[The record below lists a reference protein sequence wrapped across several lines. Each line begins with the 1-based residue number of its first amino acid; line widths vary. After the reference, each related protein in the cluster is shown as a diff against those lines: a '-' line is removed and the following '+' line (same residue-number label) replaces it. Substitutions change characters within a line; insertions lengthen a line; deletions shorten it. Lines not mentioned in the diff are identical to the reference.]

1 MEAFNQM
8 IPRLFKRLSEEE
20 LSEFKSLLSGYNKTM
35 SISNLK
41 IWDIGNALS
50 EFIKTKFPCKQNKWE
65 KYMKGAKDI
74 LTNEGTLDRSK
85 LRKIIL
91 SDLKE
96 KSWLE
101 SLLHPKIGEQINKEL
116 AESSSPYTVFV
127 APLLMETNSHLKC
140 SRILVVDVPMEVQI
154 ERTILRDKV
163 SEDHVKRIIAVQM
176 DRKERLKKADDVL
189 LNTGTIQELQEQVV
203 KFHKKYL
210 KMSKS

>member
-1 MEAFNQM
+1 MFIVGLTGGIGSGKSAATKKF
-8 IPRLFKRLSEEE
+8 LSLDINIVDADDASRTVVKKGRSALVQIEEH
-20 LSEFKSLLSGYNKTM
+20 FG
-35 SISNLK
+35 
-41 IWDIGNALS
+41 
-50 EFIKTKFPCKQNKWE
+50 
-65 KYMKGAKDI
+65 KDI

-91 SDLKE
+91 SDLKK

>member
-1 MEAFNQM
+1 MFIVGLTGGIGSGKSAATEKF
-8 IPRLFKRLSEEE
+8 LSFDINIVDADDASRTVVKKGRSALAQIEEH
-20 LSEFKSLLSGYNKTM
+20 FG
-35 SISNLK
+35 
-41 IWDIGNALS
+41 
-50 EFIKTKFPCKQNKWE
+50 
-65 KYMKGAKDI
+65 KGI
-74 LTNEGTLDRSK
+74 LTNDGTLNRSK

-127 APLLMETNSHLKC
+127 APLLLETKSHLKC
-140 SRILVVDVPMEVQI
+140 SRILVVDVPMEIQI

-163 SEDHVKRIIAVQM
+163 SEDHVKRIIAAQM
-176 DRKERLKKADDVL
+176 NREERLKKADDVL
-189 LNTGTIQELQEQVV
+189 LNTGTIQELQEQII

>member
-1 MEAFNQM
+1 MFIVGLTGGIGSGKSAATEKF
-8 IPRLFKRLSEEE
+8 LSLDINIVDADIASRTVVKKGRSALAQIEEH
-20 LSEFKSLLSGYNKTM
+20 FG
-35 SISNLK
+35 
-41 IWDIGNALS
+41 
-50 EFIKTKFPCKQNKWE
+50 
-65 KYMKGAKDI
+65 KDI

-91 SDLKE
+91 SDFKE

-127 APLLMETNSHLKC
+127 APLLLETNSHLKC
-140 SRILVVDVPMEVQI
+140 SRILVVDVPMEIQI

-163 SEDHVKRIIAVQM
+163 SEDHVKRIIAAQM
-176 DRKERLKKADDVL
+176 NREERLKKADDVL
-189 LNTGTIQELQEQVV
+189 LNSGTIQELEDKLV

-210 KMSKS
+210 KMSKL

>member
-1 MEAFNQM
+1 
-8 IPRLFKRLSEEE
+8 
-20 LSEFKSLLSGYNKTM
+20 
-35 SISNLK
+35 
-41 IWDIGNALS
+41 
-50 EFIKTKFPCKQNKWE
+50 
-65 KYMKGAKDI
+65 
-74 LTNEGTLDRSK
+74 
-85 LRKIIL
+85 
-91 SDLKE
+91 
-96 KSWLE
+96 
-101 SLLHPKIGEQINKEL
+101 
-116 AESSSPYTVFV
+116 
-127 APLLMETNSHLKC
+127 METNSHLKC

>member
-1 MEAFNQM
+1 MFIVGLTGGIGSGKSAATKKF
-8 IPRLFKRLSEEE
+8 LSLDINIVDADDASRTVVKKGRSALVQIEEH
-20 LSEFKSLLSGYNKTM
+20 FG
-35 SISNLK
+35 
-41 IWDIGNALS
+41 
-50 EFIKTKFPCKQNKWE
+50 
-65 KYMKGAKDI
+65 KDI
-74 LTNEGTLDRSK
+74 LTNEGTLNRSK

-127 APLLMETNSHLKC
+127 APLLLETKSHLKC
-140 SRILVVDVPMEVQI
+140 SRILVVDVPMEIQI

-163 SEDHVKRIIAVQM
+163 SEDHVKRIIAAQM
-176 DRKERLKKADDVL
+176 NREERLKKADDVL
-189 LNTGTIQELQEQVV
+189 LNTGTIQELQEQII

-210 KMSKS
+210 KMYKS

>member
-1 MEAFNQM
+1 MFIVGLTGGIGSGKSAATEKF
-8 IPRLFKRLSEEE
+8 LSFDINIVDADDASRTVVKKGRSALAQIEEH
-20 LSEFKSLLSGYNKTM
+20 FG
-35 SISNLK
+35 
-41 IWDIGNALS
+41 
-50 EFIKTKFPCKQNKWE
+50 
-65 KYMKGAKDI
+65 KGI
-74 LTNEGTLDRSK
+74 LTNDGTLNRSK

-140 SRILVVDVPMEVQI
+140 SRILVVDVPMEIQI

-163 SEDHVKRIIAVQM
+163 SEDHVKRIIAAQM
-176 DRKERLKKADDVL
+176 NREERLKKADDVL
-189 LNTGTIQELQEQVV
+189 LNTGTIQELQEQIV

>member
-1 MEAFNQM
+1 MFIVGLTGGIGSGKSAATEKFRSFDITIVDADDASRTVVKKGRSALAQ
-8 IPRLFKRLSEEE
+8 IEEH
-20 LSEFKSLLSGYNKTM
+20 FG
-35 SISNLK
+35 
-41 IWDIGNALS
+41 
-50 EFIKTKFPCKQNKWE
+50 
-65 KYMKGAKDI
+65 KDI

-91 SDLKE
+91 SDLKK

-140 SRILVVDVPMEVQI
+140 SRILVVDVPMEIQI

>member
-1 MEAFNQM
+1 MFIVGLTGGIGSGKSAATKKF
-8 IPRLFKRLSEEE
+8 LSLDINIVDADDASRTVVQKGRSALAQIEEH
-20 LSEFKSLLSGYNKTM
+20 FG
-35 SISNLK
+35 
-41 IWDIGNALS
+41 
-50 EFIKTKFPCKQNKWE
+50 
-65 KYMKGAKDI
+65 KDI

-91 SDLKE
+91 SDLKKE
-96 KSWLE
+96 SWLE

-140 SRILVVDVPMEVQI
+140 SRILVVDVPMEIQI

>member
-1 MEAFNQM
+1 MFIVGLTGGIGSGKSAATEKF
-8 IPRLFKRLSEEE
+8 LSLDINIVDADIASRTVVKKGRSALAQIEEH
-20 LSEFKSLLSGYNKTM
+20 FG
-35 SISNLK
+35 
-41 IWDIGNALS
+41 
-50 EFIKTKFPCKQNKWE
+50 
-65 KYMKGAKDI
+65 KDI

-96 KSWLE
+96 KRWLE

-127 APLLMETNSHLKC
+127 APLLLETNSHLKC
-140 SRILVVDVPMEVQI
+140 SRILVVDVPMEIQI

-163 SEDHVKRIIAVQM
+163 SEDHVKRIIAAQM
-176 DRKERLKKADDVL
+176 NREERLKKADDVL
-189 LNTGTIQELQEQVV
+189 LNSGTIQELEDKLV

-210 KMSKS
+210 KMSKL

>member
-1 MEAFNQM
+1 MFIVGLTGGIGSGKSAATKKF
-8 IPRLFKRLSEEE
+8 LSLDINIVDADDASRTVVQKGRSALAQIEEH
-20 LSEFKSLLSGYNKTM
+20 FG
-35 SISNLK
+35 
-41 IWDIGNALS
+41 
-50 EFIKTKFPCKQNKWE
+50 
-65 KYMKGAKDI
+65 KDI

-96 KSWLE
+96 KRWLE

-127 APLLMETNSHLKC
+127 APLLLETNSHLKC
-140 SRILVVDVPMEVQI
+140 SRILVVDVPMEIQI

-163 SEDHVKRIIAVQM
+163 SEDHVKRIIAAQM
-176 DRKERLKKADDVL
+176 NREERLKKADDVL
-189 LNTGTIQELQEQVV
+189 LNSGTIQELEDKLV

-210 KMSKS
+210 KMSTL

>member
-1 MEAFNQM
+1 MFIVGLTGGIGSGKSAATEKF
-8 IPRLFKRLSEEE
+8 LSLDINIVDADIASRTVVKKGRSALAQIEEH
-20 LSEFKSLLSGYNKTM
+20 FG
-35 SISNLK
+35 
-41 IWDIGNALS
+41 
-50 EFIKTKFPCKQNKWE
+50 
-65 KYMKGAKDI
+65 KDI

-96 KSWLE
+96 KRWLE

-127 APLLMETNSHLKC
+127 APLLLETNSHLKC
-140 SRILVVDVPMEVQI
+140 SRILVVDVPMEIQI

-163 SEDHVKRIIAVQM
+163 SEDHVKRIIAAQM
-176 DRKERLKKADDVL
+176 NREERLKKADDVL
-189 LNTGTIQELQEQVV
+189 LNSGTIQELEDKLV

-210 KMSKS
+210 KMSTL

>member
-1 MEAFNQM
+1 MFIVGLTGGIGSGKSAATEKFLSFNINIVDADDASRTVVQKGRSALAQ
-8 IPRLFKRLSEEE
+8 IEEH
-20 LSEFKSLLSGYNKTM
+20 FG
-35 SISNLK
+35 
-41 IWDIGNALS
+41 
-50 EFIKTKFPCKQNKWE
+50 
-65 KYMKGAKDI
+65 KDI

-91 SDLKE
+91 SDLKK